1 MRFDPETSGVTV
13 VLVGDFNPAIF
24 TPAWFALNGLLPESV
39 TTNANL
45 KVAHRQLTSFDADWL
60 SLEVRAERFIAI
72 TFLAPY
78 VRLHDLVVRVFKDH
92 LYHTPI
98 RAFGINRD
106 LHFQVPNLLARDQI
120 GNKLAPVDPWGS
132 WGQALSR
139 KSERGGMTSLTMSQF
154 DPEGRPSG
162 GQVNVTV
169 EPSNRIGEGRYG
181 VYVAVND
188 HYSIESAES
197 GTAERT
203 VRLFDENFDRSIQR
217 SEEIIDHVMSLA
229 TT

>member
-1 MRFDPETSGVTV
+1 MRFDPEISGVTV

-24 TPAWFALNGLLPESV
+24 TPAWFALHQLLPESV
-39 TTNANL
+39 ATNAEL
-45 KVAHRQLTSFDADWL
+45 KVAHRQVTSFDADWL
-60 SLEVRAERFIAI
+60 NLEVRTERFIAN
-72 TFLAPY
+72 TSLAPY

-98 RAFGINRD
+98 RAFGINRII
-106 LHFQVPNLLARDQI
+106 HFQVPNLAARDQI
-120 GNKLAPVDPWGS
+120 GIKLAPVDPWGS
-132 WGQALSR
+132 WGQALGL
-139 KSERGGMTSLTMSQF
+139 KSEHGGMTSLTMSQF

-169 EPSNRIGEGRYG
+169 EPSSRIGESRFG

-188 HYSIESAES
+188 HYAIESAES
-197 GTAERT
+197 GTVERT
-203 VRLFDENFDRSIQR
+203 MRLFDENFDKSIQR